1 MKVDYVEETS
11 VRKALTFEID
21 VETVNGEIDTRARE
35 YSRRAK
41 IPGFRPGKIPMRV
54 IKERFR
60 QQVLDDVAEKI
71 VNKVVFEEIE
81 GRGLKPIASPQI
93 ADLKVEEGAPMTF
106 RAVFETL
113 PLIDPPEYKG
123 LEAKARHAAVS
134 DEDIDKELEAARN
147 QAARLEPIEDRPAEK
162 GDFVVADTSWRP
174 VDGGRTQR
182 SENAILEVGAEDNH
196 EALNDALVGV
206 EAGAE
211 KTVRLQMADDHPE
224 ASLAGKSVD
233 YKFTVKAV
241 KKKVLPDLDDEFAKD
256 LDFEDVAALRES
268 VRERNIAADERR
280 IDREVKKELVDTLV
294 TRSSFEVPEALVES
308 HMTGLAEN
316 AARSLAASGIDPQ
329 KTGIDWRQYRD
340 AQKEEARKAAKADIL
355 LDEIGRREGVEVL
368 DTEMDT
374 EIERLAQRMHKSKDA
389 LRAQMEKEGDLRAL
403 RSKLREEKILDLLK
417 SSATLTYE

>member
-389 LRAQMEKEGDLRAL
+389 LRPQMEKEGDLRAL

>member
-41 IPGFRPGKIPMRV
+41 IPGFRPGKVPMRV

-123 LEAKARHAAVS
+123 LEARGRHAVVS

-182 SENAILEVGAEDNH
+182 SENAVLEVGAEDNH

-211 KTVRLQMADDHPE
+211 RTVRLQMADDHPE
-224 ASLAGKSVD
+224 AALAGKSVD

-256 LDFEDVAALRES
+256 LDFEDVAALREA
-268 VRERNIAADERR
+268 VRQRNIAADERK
-280 IDREVKKELVDTLV
+280 IDREIKKELVDTLV

-329 KTGIDWRQYRD
+329 KAGIDWRQYRD

-368 DTEMDT
+368 DAEMDT

-403 RSKLREEKILDLLK
+403 RSKLREVKILDLLK

>member
-41 IPGFRPGKIPMRV
+41 IPGFRAREDPDARHQGTIPAAGAR
-54 IKERFR
+54 RR
-60 QQVLDDVAEKI
+60 AEKI

>member
-21 VETVNGEIDTRARE
+21 TATVNEQIDARARE

-60 QQVLDDVAEKI
+60 QQVLDDVAKKI
-71 VNKVVFEEIE
+71 VNKVVLEEIQ
-81 GRGLKPIASPQI
+81 GRGLKPIASPQV
-93 ADLKVEEGAPMTF
+93 ADLKLEEGAPMTF

-123 LEAKARHAAVS
+123 LEARARNAEVS
-134 DEDIDKELEAARN
+134 DEDIDKEIEAARN
-147 QAARLEPIEDRPAEK
+147 QAARLEPIEDRPAAK

-182 SENAILEVGAEDNH
+182 SENAVLEVGAEDNH
-196 EALNDALVGV
+196 QALNDALVGV
-206 EAGAE
+206 EAGTE
-211 KTVRLQMADDHPE
+211 GSVRLQMADDHPE

-241 KKKVLPDLDDEFAKD
+241 KRKVLPDVDDEFAKD
-256 LDFEDVAALRES
+256 LDFDDVAALREAL
-268 VRERNIAADERR
+268 RQRNIAADERK
-280 IDREVKKELVDTLV
+280 IDREIKKQLVDTLV

-316 AARSLAASGIDPQ
+316 AARTLAVSGVDPQ
-329 KTGIDWRQYRD
+329 KAGIDWRQYRD
-340 AQKEEARKAAKADIL
+340 AQKEEALKAAKADIL
-355 LDEIGRREGVEVL
+355 LDEIGRLEGVEVL
-368 DTEMDT
+368 DAEMDS
-374 EIERLAQRMHKSKDA
+374 EIERLAQRMHKSKEA

-403 RSKLREEKILDLLK
+403 RSKLREDKILDLLK

>member
-1 MKVDYVEETS
+1 VKVDYVEETA

-21 VETVNGEIDTRARE
+21 VETVNDEIDTRARE

-81 GRGLKPIASPQI
+81 GRGLKPIASPQV
-93 ADLKVEEGAPMTF
+93 ADLKLEEGAPMTF

-123 LEAKARHAAVS
+123 LEAKGRNANVS
-134 DEDIDKELEAARN
+134 DEDIDKEIEAARN
-147 QAARLEPIEDRPAEK
+147 QAARLEPIEDRPAAE

-182 SENAILEVGAEDNH
+182 SENAVLEVGAEDNH
-196 EALNDALVGV
+196 QALNDALVGV

-211 KTVRLQMADDHPE
+211 SSVRLQMADDHHD
-224 ASLAGKSVD
+224 ASLAGKSID

-256 LDFEDVAALRES
+256 LDFEDVAALREA
-268 VRERNIAADERR
+268 VRQRNIAADERK
-280 IDREVKKELVDTLV
+280 IDREIKKQLVDTLV

-329 KTGIDWRQYRD
+329 KAGIDWRQYRD

-355 LDEIGRREGVEVL
+355 LDEIGRLEGVEVL
-368 DTEMDT
+368 DAEMDS
-374 EIERLAQRMHKSKDA
+374 EIERLAQRMHKSKEA